1 MFELEKA
8 IVEAYMAQLEA
19 GITIL
24 TDELERLTT
33 LLESYIEGPTEEL
46 EDPKTKQEL
55 LEDELEELL
64 NKHCISANFL
74 NEGNM
79 TVVAAIVEGLPYP
92 MIGVANCCPT
102 DEYNE
107 IEGDIVA
114 LRRAL
119 NLPIDPEL
127 YGTPKIEKNCDNCN
141 CEDLD
146 LTEFP
151 CFICS
156 EDDNRDPDLW
166 EPVSE
171 DVTEDEEEI
180 VPITYDGPLDEDHD
194 CDTCKHDEHTSIT
207 QQPCKRC
214 LEYGSAPVC
223 WEPIEEEVSKRCSNC
238 EYTNLFILEE
248 PCYECASDVEHRKMN
263 WTPQG

>member
-1 MFELEKA
+1 MFEFEKA
-8 IVEAYMAQLEA
+8 IVEAHMAQLEA

-24 TDELERLTT
+24 TDELDRLTS
-33 LLESYIEGPTEEL
+33 LLESYIEGSKEEL
-46 EDPKTKQEL
+46 EDSKTRQEL

-79 TVVAAIVEGLPYP
+79 TIVAAIVEGLPYP
-92 MIGVANCCPT
+92 MIGVAKCCPT

-119 NLPIDPEL
+119 NLPVDPAQ
-127 YGTPKIEKNCDNCN
+127 YGEPKHDCYNCN
-141 CEDLD
+141 HMDLD
-146 LTEFP
+146 STEYP
-151 CFICS
+151 CDTCS
-156 EDDNRDPDLW
+156 MSATDDPDLW
-166 EPVSE
+166 EPVQDE
-171 DVTEDEEEI
+171 DAEDEI
-180 VPITYDGPLDEDHD
+180 VPITYDGPLDHDHD
-194 CDTCKHDEHTSIT
+194 CDTCKHNEHTSIT

-214 LEYGSAPVC
+214 LEFGSRPVC
-223 WEPIEEEVSKRCSNC
+223 WEPIVKRCSTC
-238 EYTNLFILEE
+238 KYTSLFILEE

-263 WTPQG
+263 WTPQV